1 LATTD
6 DRKQEESS
14 VTGREQPSW
23 FIVLACLAA
32 MGCGVDDSRP
42 AHVSRQS
49 PIIPLDTATVR
60 LEAGADTLRISV
72 EVAETLDQQR
82 IGLMERTSLPDGEGM
97 IFVYDEPQPA
107 SAPFYMF
114 RTRIPLD
121 IAFVDE
127 HQRIVAILH
136 MEPCISPVAELCER
150 YTPDV
155 PYTAALEVPR
165 GYLERHGVAVGDRVV
180 LVR

>member
-1 LATTD
+1 M
-6 DRKQEESS
+6 
-14 VTGREQPSW
+14 
-23 FIVLACLAA
+23 VLIWLAA
-32 MGCGVDDSRP
+32 MGCRVDDSRP
-42 AHVSRQS
+42 APVSRQS

-60 LEAGADTLRISV
+60 LAAGADTLRISV
-72 EVAETLDQQR
+72 EVAETRDQQR

-107 SAPFYMF
+107 SASFYMF

-121 IAFVDE
+121 IAFVGED
-127 HQRIVAILH
+127 QRIVAILQ
-136 MEPCISPVAELCER
+136 MEPCISPIADLCTS

-155 PYTAALEVPR
+155 PYTAALEVPG

-180 LVR
+180 LIR